1 MIQDIAWSPRLV
13 GTTTA
18 TAASAADVTVGT
30 STSTFV
36 TPAALAGSSPT
47 IGGNLTVSG
56 TGNSTFAGNLQVS
69 GLIGHNSVAGD
80 LDIYSGNGTGTE
92 YAVNLYSRNSSNDA
106 WIKALVAKGTS
117 TTIAGNLTVSGTGT
131 SNVGGTLVVG
141 STSAAS
147 GSGKLELATHTTSA
161 GGIGFGTDL
170 SLYRAN
176 TGFLILNDASAA
188 LDARIG
194 LYNNGTQRGLFEAYN
209 VGTAVYMGAA
219 SAGWSTIITS
229 GNQAT
234 ALTLDSSQNATFAGN
249 VSISGSGTGSTN
261 ALYVTN
267 STPAVA
273 FRVQNDGYITTGAL
287 TNSPYN
293 NTTGSAANLV
303 VDSGGGISRS
313 TSSIKY
319 KNDVQD
325 AVYGLADVLKL
336 RAVTYKGKNDG
347 DKIFGGLIAE
357 EVHAAGLT
365 QFVQY
370 APDGSPDALAY
381 GNMIS
386 VFVNA
391 IKELNARIIRLENA

>member
-161 GGIGFGTDL
+161 GGIGFGTDW
-170 SLYRAN
+170 SLYRVSGN
-176 TGFLILNDASAA
+176 TLAAKPQSGAKTLYLYGDTGNCGIFSVADAGAGFEAFYFNSTTHAA
-188 LDARIG
+188 TIST
-194 LYNNGTQRGLFEAYN
+194 NGT
-209 VGTAVYMGAA
+209 
-219 SAGWSTIITS
+219 
-229 GNQAT
+229 T
-234 ALTLDSSQNATFAGN
+234 ALTLDSSQNATFAGDIRFSAGN
-249 VSISGSGTGSTN
+249 SFDIGATGT
-261 ALYVTN
+261 
-267 STPAVA
+267 
-273 FRVQNDGYITTGAL
+273 RVRTAYIKTLITTSGAPASASATGTAGTMTWDADYIYVCTA
-287 TNSPYN
+287 TN
-293 NTTGSAANLV
+293 TWKRVA
-303 VDSGGGISRS
+303 
-313 TSSIKY
+313 
-319 KNDVQD
+319 
-325 AVYGLADVLKL
+325 
-336 RAVTYKGKNDG
+336 
-347 DKIFGGLIAE
+347 IA
-357 EVHAAGLT
+357 T
-365 QFVQY
+365 W
-370 APDGSPDALAY
+370 P
-381 GNMIS
+381 
-386 VFVNA
+386 
-391 IKELNARIIRLENA
+391 